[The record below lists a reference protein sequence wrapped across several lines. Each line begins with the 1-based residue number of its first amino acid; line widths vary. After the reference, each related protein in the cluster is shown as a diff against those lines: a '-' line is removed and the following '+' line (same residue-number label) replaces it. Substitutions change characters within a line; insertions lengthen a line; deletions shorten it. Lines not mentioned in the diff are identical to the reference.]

1 MARLLCR
8 CQVCLECLVLLFSN
22 DLVSKNQSPEPFAG
36 KAVHHLLSGADWPRG
51 ALKLTQVVYRL
62 RATSQVRTF
71 GKIADSAPFETTWWR
86 PVASSLTT
94 TDMHFLKESNSSS
107 HSRWNVRS

>member
-8 CQVCLECLVLLFSN
+8 CQVCLECLVLLFPN

-51 ALKLTQVVYRL
+51 ALK
-62 RATSQVRTF
+62 
-71 GKIADSAPFETTWWR
+71 DSR
-86 PVASSLTT
+86 MS
-94 TDMHFLKESNSSS
+94 FLGIEQHYK
-107 HSRWNVRS
+107 